1 MAQLPIVN
9 NQTLNPNSGNTT
21 GINWVPGL
29 NGAKA
34 WKMYPN
40 TMDVLMDSE
49 NDGIHYI
56 KAADNLGMCS
66 VLRAFKSTEIQLS
79 EVPTNQGMNMPSN
92 FVTKDDFESF
102 KTEILDAIKTNGHY
116 NKGNR
121 KSYNGGEQMND
132 RT

>member
-9 NQTLNPNSGNTT
+9 NQALNPNNGNTN
-21 GINWVPGL
+21 GINWVAGL

-49 NDGIHYI
+49 NEGIHYI
-56 KAADNLGMCS
+56 KASDNVGMCS
-66 VLRAFKSTEIQLS
+66 VLRAFKSKEIPLD
-79 EVPTNQGMNMPSN
+79 EVPTNQPGTVPSN
-92 FVTKDDFESF
+92 FVTKDDFDSF
-102 KTEILDAIKTNGHY
+102 KSEILDAIRNNNHY
-116 NKGNR
+116 NKN
-121 KSYNGGEQMND
+121 KKPNYSGGEQVNE